1 METDKPTS
9 TPAQKSGWAF
19 FTKKVYAKAK
29 PGASTVLLIVGLL
42 GLVALLALLVA
53 NYYLG

>member
-1 METDKPTS
+1 MENDKPTS

-29 PGASTVLLIVGLL
+29 PSASTALLIVGLL